1 MSSGLRKKMH
11 LEHSLV
17 DVVRR
22 GSPLFAAIYYKNK
35 RRASFFMRVNKNFFL
50 RRQFVVVEKL
60 EGRTVSSFIGQPPS
74 VLQSLGEGLARIH
87 VNQKRYAGN
96 PSGTFRVELS
106 DFHQHVITGMKQI
119 VSSFYADHHQ
129 IAATL
134 PDIIGGL
141 KDLPAPDSSSFVLI
155 DMDPSQFLS
164 DGRTITGLVD
174 TEAYVIAPRAF
185 DFIGLEYILDEASAA
200 EFSIGYEKVMPLPD
214 LTFVRLPYRY
224 LYRLLS
230 VQGSVDLDEWLESK
244 TLF

>member
-1 MSSGLRKKMH
+1 M
-11 LEHSLV
+11 
-17 DVVRR
+17 
-22 GSPLFAAIYYKNK
+22 
-35 RRASFFMRVNKNFFL
+35 
-50 RRQFVVVEKL
+50 
-60 EGRTVSSFIGQPPS
+60 
-74 VLQSLGEGLARIH
+74 
-87 VNQKRYAGN
+87 
-96 PSGTFRVELS
+96 ELS
-106 DFHQHVITGMKQI
+106 DFHQHVIITGMKQI

-141 KDLPAPDSSSFVLI
+141 KELPAPDSFVLI
-155 DMDPSQFLS
+155 DIDPSQFLS

-230 VQGSVDLDEWLESK
+230 VQGSVDLDEWLEYK

>member
-1 MSSGLRKKMH
+1 M
-11 LEHSLV
+11 
-17 DVVRR
+17 
-22 GSPLFAAIYYKNK
+22 
-35 RRASFFMRVNKNFFL
+35 
-50 RRQFVVVEKL
+50 VVEKL

-74 VLQSLGEGLARIH
+74 VLQSLGEGVARIH

-96 PSGTFRVELS
+96 PSGTFRVE
-106 DFHQHVITGMKQI
+106 QHVITGMKQI

-129 IAATL
+129 IAAIL

-141 KDLPAPDSSSFVLI
+141 KELPALDSSSFVLI
-155 DMDPSQFLS
+155 DIDPSQFLS

-230 VQGSVDLDEWLESK
+230 VQGSVDLDEWLEYK